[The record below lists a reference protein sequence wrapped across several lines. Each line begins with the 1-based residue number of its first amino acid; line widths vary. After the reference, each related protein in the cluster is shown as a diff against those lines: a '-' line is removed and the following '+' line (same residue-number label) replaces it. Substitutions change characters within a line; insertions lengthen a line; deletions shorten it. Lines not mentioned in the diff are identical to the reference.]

1 MNLFLYLTILYSIL
15 AALLKSILT
24 FSKQI
29 PSLVY
34 LGGGCFFCHPQWR
47 ELLEFNKELKANVII
62 DVPLDRYVLDSI
74 TLFPPNEYNYQVS
87 VSLWGIGE
95 VHNKL
100 SGTDSFILFAEY
112 SNLLSQNMKV
122 SFVVTRELICCTEE
136 IINFINENPQIKNF
150 YFHRLMPTGR
160 CSDTLPNVKKIG
172 SYFLFE
178 NDSLTEIDL
187 PNVLEIKSDF
197 LEKNTILTKINL
209 PNVRKIANSFLNCN
223 TELKKLEL
231 PNLVSIG
238 VDFLYEN
245 ECLKEI
251 ILPMVEKIGN
261 KFLYRNES
269 IKNLYPFF
277 ANSSF
282 R

>member
-1 MNLFLYLTILYSIL
+1 MYELIVDCTNKCVSKCTNCGTNSSICGEHHL
-15 AALLKSILT
+15 DLSILKSILT

-160 CSDTLPNVKKIG
+160 CSDTLPNVEK
-172 SYFLFE
+172 
-178 NDSLTEIDL
+178 
-187 PNVLEIKSDF
+187 IKSFQNQLLLLIKDTDKLQF
-197 LEKNTILTKINL
+197 HHTLLDTKCKAFRKRLYIDYSGNVYGCGWVSTKNH
-209 PNVRKIANSFLNCN
+209 PIANINYKSLLPELVDRAQKGDFDRMRICPLNDN
-223 TELKKLEL
+223 
-231 PNLVSIG
+231 
-238 VDFLYEN
+238 
-245 ECLKEI
+245 
-251 ILPMVEKIGN
+251 
-261 KFLYRNES
+261 
-269 IKNLYPFF
+269 
-277 ANSSF
+277 
-282 R
+282 